1 MCGMCDISCDDDNVL
16 YMNGDVFILGPEIIN
31 KFIIFIKLKVCHII
45 GPCPEPENLVPSLT
59 R

>member
-16 YMNGDVFILGPEIIN
+16 DMNGDVFILGPEIVN
-31 KFIIFIKLKVCHII
+31 KFIIFIKPKVCHIT
-45 GPCPEPENLVPSLT
+45 GPCPEPVNLFPFLT